1 MKLVDM
7 LSLSTR
13 MFKTRPMRTFL
24 TILGVGVGIGTVLFL
39 VSLGYGLQNIILNRI
54 TTADSLLSFD
64 VTSGAA
70 ELVKITSQD
79 VESIKQIDNVAEVSP
94 VISMSGQITV
104 DEFTGDTIIMAV
116 DNIFFRLDGI
126 MPTKGSLFSSD
137 NAYEAVITKAGAMLF
152 NLTPDQIIGKE
163 ISLSLFIPQQNQEG
177 QEEHKIQQLEQKY
190 KVVGVLDDE
199 SSSLVYIP
207 RQTIAFL
214 GINNYARLKVKV
226 TDNKYMQSVREQI
239 MNKGFVTSALSDTIE
254 QANKIF
260 RVVQI
265 VLALFGLVALIVSA
279 IGMFNTMTIALLER
293 TNEIGIM
300 RAIGIIKKDIRRLFL
315 VESALMGFLGGV
327 GGVAI
332 GYAAGEAANA
342 GLNLL
347 ARNFGGQVVDLFY
360 RPLWFIIFIII
371 FSTLVGILT
380 GIYPSI
386 RAARLNPLDALRYK

>member
-1 MKLVDM
+1 
-7 LSLSTR
+7 

>member
-70 ELVKITSQD
+70 ELVKITNQD
-79 VESIKQIDNVAEVSP
+79 VANIKAIGHVAEVSP
-94 VISMSGQITV
+94 VISLSGQITV
-104 DEFTGDTIIMAV
+104 DKFTGDAIIMAV

-126 MPTKGSLFSSD
+126 MPAAGNLFSQD

-152 NLTPDQIIGKE
+152 NLNPDQIIGKQ
-163 ISLSLFIPQQNQEG
+163 ISLSLFIPTQG
-177 QEEHKIQQLEQKY
+177 AAGEEQHQVKQLEQKY

-207 RQTIAFL
+207 RQTIAAL
-214 GINNYARLKVKV
+214 GINDYARLKVKV
-226 TDNKYMQSVREQI
+226 TDNKYMQTVREQI

-260 RVVQI
+260 RVVQV

-315 VESALMGFLGGV
+315 VESALMGFLGGL

-332 GYAAGEAANA
+332 GWAAGEAANA

-360 RPLWFIIFIII
+360 RPVWFIVFIII